1 MVYAEPRKV
10 ESKWFTKFESG
21 LPDLTG
27 KVVAITGCTTGTGF
41 VCALTCA
48 RKGAHLVMLN
58 RKSSR
63 SSDAERRI
71 KDAAP
76 GATVE
81 TIECDLMSFASTR
94 AAAASLTHKF
104 SVNGIDVLCCNA
116 GVMALED
123 VATTDGFDV
132 QIQTNHLSHFLL
144 TKETFPLL
152 EKAASLR
159 GEARIVNHSSVARHM
174 TRAGLEKQYFGP
186 NGGHLGGNS
195 SSMLCGGAR
204 WARYSQTKL
213 ANSVWTQALHARLA
227 ASGSKVKAVCAAPG
241 LAATNLQVTTNQNG
255 GMKETWI
262 MRFAQSAEDGT
273 MPLLQCCIG
282 SGVASGAFV
291 EPSGAGNMWGP
302 PTEVKLTKKENDPAT
317 MEMLW
322 AASEIACGE
331 WKL

>member
-1 MVYAEPRKV
+1 MCDLVTLVCNEVRAPEMVYSEPRKV

-58 RKSSR
+58 RNSSR

-94 AAAASLTHKF
+94 AAVASLTQKF
-104 SVNGIDVLCCNA
+104 SVNGLDVLCCNA

-159 GEARIVNHSSVARHM
+159 GEARIVNHSSGARHM
-174 TRAGLEKQYFGP
+174 TRGLEKKYFGP

-204 WARYSQTKL
+204 WVRYSQTKL

-227 ASGSKVKAVCAAPG
+227 ACGSKVKAVCAAPG
-241 LAATNLQVTTNQNG
+241 LAATNLQVTTHQNG

-273 MPLLQCCIG
+273 MPLLQCCID
-282 SGVASGAFV
+282 SGVASGAFI
-291 EPSGAGNMWGP
+291 EPSGTGNMWGP
-302 PTEVKLTKKENDPAT
+302 PTEVRLTK
-317 MEMLW
+317 
-322 AASEIACGE
+322 
-331 WKL
+331 